1 MVTCGSGFR
10 PYYARHETKEPKRPA
25 GGGSL
30 AVGSRL
36 VEPRRTKSGVTSLA
50 VAETVQR
57 EGWPLVQPPVER
69 DPIVDFAAEADRF
82 GVPLGPVENDA
93 RAGDVIRRVAED
105 ALYLFGSI
113 EAGVAYLS
121 SKDIDGLGHTGLN
134 LVAER
139 GLPAVLMKLDELRF
153 GFAG

>member
-1 MVTCGSGFR
+1 MLGMR
-10 PYYARHETKEPKRPA
+10 PKNPKRPA
-25 GGGSL
+25 RSGPL
-30 AVGSRL
+30 AVESRRLDSTFFKANRPEADVASL
-36 VEPRRTKSGVTSLA
+36 VTDTALAKTPREDR
-50 VAETVQR
+50 
-57 EGWPLVQPPVER
+57 PPVQPTVER
-69 DPIVDFAAEADRF
+69 DPITDFAAEADRL
-82 GVPLGPVENDA
+82 GVPLGPTNNPA
-93 RAGDVIRRVAED
+93 RAEDIIRRVAED
-105 ALYLFGSI
+105 ALDLFGST